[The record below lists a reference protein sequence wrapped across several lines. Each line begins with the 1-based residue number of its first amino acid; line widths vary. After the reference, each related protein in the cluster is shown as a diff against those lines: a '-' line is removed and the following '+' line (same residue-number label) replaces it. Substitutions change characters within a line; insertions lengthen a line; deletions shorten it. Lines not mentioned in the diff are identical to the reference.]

1 MAHLCAKVALQTVCD
16 KAALAPSPTN
26 SREISP
32 QSLACSGHT
41 PFHSRATC
49 YWIFILHQRALHMG
63 ESEKYRAWSTACQNG
78 KGRCPEFVAGN
89 SRWPTG
95 HYLEPSWASSGQKL
109 DRKQALIRHALM
121 LLMPPDRHVG
131 RHESGQCHS
140 RRLALRGSHAASQV
154 RERPGGPASED
165 TDPRCRGL
173 QQIRAPGGEIDAS
186 VQQFRVSTAQ
196 RSDKRAIGARPQ
208 GAVRCRDLRAR
219 RARP

>member
-78 KGRCPEFVAGN
+78 KGRCPEFVGN

-140 RRLALRGSHAASQV
+140 RRLTPFEDRTLRRRCEKGQADQPPKIRILDAAAFSKSG
-154 RERPGGPASED
+154 RPA
-165 TDPRCRGL
+165 
-173 QQIRAPGGEIDAS
+173 A
-186 VQQFRVSTAQ
+186 
-196 RSDKRAIGARPQ
+196 RSM
-208 GAVRCRDLRAR
+208 LRFSSSA
-219 RARP
+219 